1 MSKQSSDIPAPPKH
15 GRVIS
20 GQGQHSMPAKNL
32 KAHLAQLTQHTKEV
46 QAYGGHPGF
55 EVTGQSSQGGFA
67 TGRASGAD
75 YQTTSVG
82 NTGDCD
88 SGGPSG
94 Y

>member
-1 MSKQSSDIPAPPKH
+1 MSKQSNTPSPPPH

-20 GQGQHSMPAKNL
+20 SGGQHSMPVKHL
-32 KAHLAQLTQHTKEV
+32 KAHLAQLTSHTKEV
-46 QAYGGHPGF
+46 KNYGGHPGF
-55 EVTGQSSQGGFA
+55 EVTGQGSQGGFA
-67 TGRASGAD
+67 PGGSGGAD

-82 NTGDCD
+82 NTGDSD